1 MPRRADGC
9 DPPFYASGGPTGLRT
24 TGRIELP
31 ALNRMSSILGAIRV
45 QARGYVPY
53 FLTSRSSWGDQW
65 PFPENGTAGAGTD
78 TGMKSGLSRSP
89 RDVLLMLL
97 PPYAAARA
105 SFHRSACSVVS
116 M

>member
-1 MPRRADGC
+1 MTFGTKGFRAVKKAFK
-9 DPPFYASGGPTGLRT
+9 PVVASRQFH
-24 TGRIELP
+24 
-31 ALNRMSSILGAIRV
+31 A
-45 QARGYVPY
+45 
-53 FLTSRSSWGDQW
+53 SRSSRGDQW
-65 PFPENGTAGAGTD
+65 LLPEDGTAGAGTD